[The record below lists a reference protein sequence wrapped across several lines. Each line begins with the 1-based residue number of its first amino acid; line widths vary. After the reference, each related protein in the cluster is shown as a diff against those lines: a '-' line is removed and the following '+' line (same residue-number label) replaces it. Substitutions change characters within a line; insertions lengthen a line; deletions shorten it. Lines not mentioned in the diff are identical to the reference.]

1 MNSPLLHFLM
11 IRSLYISETVL
22 LLKKVID
29 HVYRT
34 VCESF

>member
-11 IRSLYISETVL
+11 IRSLRYISETVL

-29 HVYRT
+29 YVYRT
-34 VCESF
+34 V